1 MSPDEQVLVSAGE
14 GGDDGSRPASG
25 EETLA
30 PSEAFQALGGETRL
44 AVVRALAAAD
54 GPLAFSELFAATDEE
69 TTAGFAYH
77 LRQLDGRFLRQ
88 REDERY
94 ELTDAGRAAA
104 RAVRAGTYTERVTRD
119 PMALDA
125 ECPLCGEGAL
135 TARVVDNVT
144 EVACGACETTL
155 SRLSLP
161 PGGYADRAGAEL
173 VAAVDAHHR
182 RRIEAFAD
190 GVCPECAG
198 VVDAT
203 VEPADGA
210 VGGGHDGTVEA
221 DPSSGSATAE
231 QNHPVQATFA
241 CEACGA
247 DLSCPVA
254 LATLDHPAV
263 VAFYHDHGEDVTE
276 RPLWNVGSEW
286 RERVVS
292 TDPRCVVVS
301 ARLDAEVLSLYV
313 AGDGTVVGH
322 RRRTAV
328 DTTPPT
334 VDSGADAG
342 EDRDDDPDGGSRPL
356 ADPPAAGASADD
368 RVERASE
375 DPDVTE
381 SPTDGATA

>member
-1 MSPDEQVLVSAGE
+1 MSPDEPVPASAGE
-14 GGDDGSRPASG
+14 GGDDGSRSASG

-30 PSEAFQALGGETRL
+30 PSETFQALGGETRL
-44 AVVRALAAAD
+44 VVVRALAAAD

-88 REDERY
+88 RDDERY

-104 RAVRAGTYTERVTRD
+104 RAVRAGTYTERVHRD
-119 PMALDA
+119 PVGLDV
-125 ECPLCGEGAL
+125 ECPLCGEHAL

-144 EVACGACETTL
+144 KVACGACETTL

-161 PGGYADRAGAEL
+161 PGGYADRAGEEL
-173 VAAVDAHHR
+173 LAAVDAHYR
-182 RRIEAFAD
+182 RRIAAFAD

-198 VVDAT
+198 VVNAT
-203 VEPADGA
+203 VKPGGDGPAGP
-210 VGGGHDGTVEA
+210 GTEST
-221 DPSSGSATAE
+221 PESE
-231 QNHPVQATFA
+231 KQPLRATFA
-241 CEACGA
+241 CETCGA

-263 VAFYHDHGEDVTE
+263 VAFYHDHGEDVGE

-292 TDPRCVVVS
+292 TDPRCVTVS
-301 ARLDAEVLSLYV
+301 ARLDDEVLALSLD
-313 AGDGTVVGH
+313 GDATVVDH

-356 ADPPAAGASADD
+356 ADPPAAGATADD

-381 SPTDGATA
+381 GAADGATA

>member
-1 MSPDEQVLVSAGE
+1 MSPDEPVPASA
-14 GGDDGSRPASG
+14 GDDGSRPASG

-30 PSEAFQALGGETRL
+30 PSKAFQALGGETRL
-44 AVVRALAAAD
+44 VVVRALAAAD

-119 PMALDA
+119 PVALDA

-203 VEPADGA
+203 VE
-210 VGGGHDGTVEA
+210 A

-292 TDPRCVVVS
+292 TDPRCVTVS
-301 ARLDAEVLSLYV
+301 ARLDDEVLALYLD
-313 AGDGTVVGH
+313 GDATVVDH

-356 ADPPAAGASADD
+356 ADPPAAGATADD

-381 SPTDGATA
+381 GAADGATA

>member
-1 MSPDEQVLVSAGE
+1 MSPDEPVPASAGE

-30 PSEAFQALGGETRL
+30 PSEAFQTLGGETRL
-44 AVVRALAAAD
+44 VVVRALAAAD

-88 REDERY
+88 RDDERY

-104 RAVRAGTYTERVTRD
+104 RAVRAGTYTERVRRD
-119 PMALDA
+119 PVELDV
-125 ECPLCGEGAL
+125 ECPLCGEHAL

-144 EVACGACETTL
+144 KVACGACETTL

-161 PGGYADRAGAEL
+161 PGGYADRAGEEL
-173 VAAVDAHHR
+173 LAAVDAHYR
-182 RRIEAFAD
+182 RRIAAFTD

-198 VVDAT
+198 IVDAT
-203 VEPADGA
+203 VKPGSDGPAGP
-210 VGGGHDGTVEA
+210 GTKSTPESEKQ
-221 DPSSGSATAE
+221 PL
-231 QNHPVQATFA
+231 QATFA

-263 VAFYHDHGEDVTE
+263 VAFYHDHGEDVGE

-292 TDPRCVVVS
+292 TDPRCVTVS
-301 ARLDAEVLSLYV
+301 ARLDDEVLALYL
-313 AGDGTVVGH
+313 AGDATVVDH

-356 ADPPAAGASADD
+356 ADPPAAGTTADD

-381 SPTDGATA
+381 GAADGATA